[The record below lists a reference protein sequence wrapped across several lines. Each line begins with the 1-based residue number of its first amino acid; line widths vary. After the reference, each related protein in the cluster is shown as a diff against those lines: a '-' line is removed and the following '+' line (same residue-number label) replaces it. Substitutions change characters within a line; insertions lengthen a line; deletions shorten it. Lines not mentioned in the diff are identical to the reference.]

1 MVQLVEVPDEHF
13 DEKQAGDDDDAYY
26 TDTDSSI
33 SDSDADSVSDAIDES
48 LIERLTA
55 LKDIIPPRQRA
66 AISST
71 FKSTYGWVTSGLS
84 FGGKTLWVLSTS
96 ALLLGVP
103 YVLAFTEEQQIVEM
117 EKEVKMQQNLNEV
130 KNLSFPGLIS

>member
-13 DEKQAGDDDDAYY
+13 DQKQAGDDDDAYY

-33 SDSDADSVSDAIDES
+33 TDSDADSILDAMDES
-48 LIERLTA
+48 FVERITA

-71 FKSTYGWVTSGLS
+71 FKSTYGWLSSGLLL
-84 FGGKTLWVLSTS
+84 GGKTLWVLSTS

-103 YVLAFTEEQQIVEM
+103 YALAFTEEQQVMEM
-117 EKEVKMQQNLNEV
+117 EKEMKMQQNL
-130 KNLSFPGLIS
+130 